1 VLNYPEKESDKD
13 SHSFKRRHK
22 PRHRREYSVNINP
35 GGLRMKHKVV
45 WNTTNLLISLVLL
58 GLFVL
63 LGTLSFQAD
72 AAPGA
77 SQGTPIQQQSQVQA
91 PSATWTFQP

>member
-1 VLNYPEKESDKD
+1 
-13 SHSFKRRHK
+13 
-22 PRHRREYSVNINP
+22 
-35 GGLRMKHKVV
+35 MKHKVV

-63 LGTLSFQAD
+63 LGTLSFQTD

-77 SQGTPIQQQSQVQA
+77 SHGTPIQQQVRIQALSTTPAVQ
-91 PSATWTFQP
+91 P